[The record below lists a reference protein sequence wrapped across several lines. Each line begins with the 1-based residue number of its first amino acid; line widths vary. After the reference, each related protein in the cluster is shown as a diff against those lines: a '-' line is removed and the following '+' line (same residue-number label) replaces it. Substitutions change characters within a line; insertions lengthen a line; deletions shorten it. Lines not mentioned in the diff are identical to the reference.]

1 MTEKPEPVRTNDF
14 DDLAGLNNRE
24 QAFVLEYM
32 VDLNATQAAIRAGYS
47 EKTASAKGSQLFRK
61 VSINAAIKK
70 RIDSRW
76 REKIMTADEVQ
87 AQLSMIGRFSMK
99 GIVRLED
106 GAPVIDLEN
115 MTDDQ
120 YAALSEVVLSD
131 DGKLKVKAHSKV
143 QALGHM
149 AKIHGL
155 LKDKIEVELTESAAD
170 IMTAAMERS
179 RRARAEREGGRDE

>member
-1 MTEKPEPVRTNDF
+1 MS
-14 DDLAGLNNRE
+14 GLNARE
-24 QAFVLEYM
+24 RAFVLEYVACM
-32 VDLNATQAAIRAGYS
+32 NGAEAARRAGYAKS
-47 EKTASAKGSQLFRK
+47 SARVKGSQLLSK
-61 VSINAAIKK
+61 AIVKAAIQK
-70 RIDSRW
+70 RLDESW
-76 REKIMTADEVQ
+76 REKIMSADEVQ

-99 GIVRLED
+99 GIVRLDD